1 MPSQPRP
8 GQPTQGQQILHTY
21 AILRRPTACAEGWR
35 EDGDEQ
41 WVLRQSPWCFLA
53 GTNAGNTDEDDD
65 ALAQAEAAVLAAAAA
80 LAAAREEEDR
90 AREAAA

>member
-1 MPSQPRP
+1 MQAFARLE
-8 GQPTQGQQILHTY
+8 TQ
-21 AILRRPTACAEGWR
+21 CAEGWR
-35 EDGDEQ
+35 EDRDKQ
-41 WVLRQSPWCFLA
+41 LVLRQSPWCFLA